1 MKGKGLIALTPIL
14 VFLGVYL
21 VTSILIKDFY
31 KVPVA
36 SAFLLASVYAVLI
49 SKGRLRQR
57 LDTFSEGAG
66 NPRIL
71 LMVWIFILAGAF
83 AQTAK
88 DIGAIDATVNLTL
101 RVIPGSM
108 LFAGLF
114 FTACFISMSVGT
126 SVGTIVALVPIA
138 TGIAQEAGFSEAF
151 MAAIIVG
158 GAFFGDNLSF
168 ISDTTIAAT
177 KALDCAM
184 KDKFKANIR
193 IVAPAVLLVF
203 AIYVVKGLGV
213 SVDVTPEAADSL
225 KLVPYLLVLV
235 LAFAGMDVMLILS
248 LGLGVNLLIGLV
260 TGSLGWDDW
269 LSSVGEGIGGM
280 GSLIIVTLLAGG
292 MMALIRAGGGLDW
305 LVGALTRRLAASPAA
320 ASSAAVSPAA
330 VSSASHAASSPAA
343 SSSASHAA
351 SSPAAVSPAAVS
363 PAAVSS
369 ASHAASS
376 PAAVSS
382 PESVAAASAPLLSET
397 ASAAPAPS
405 PVAAASPAAAAAPA
419 IAGSDRQSRRQRRGA
434 ELSIAALV
442 SLANLC
448 TANNTIAIITVGG
461 IAKDIS
467 DRFGLDRKRVA
478 SILDTFSCFVQGLI
492 PYGAQ
497 LLMASGLAGIG
508 AAAIIRYLYYPFALG
523 LVALAAIFIPA
534 SFRSRK

>member
-1 MKGKGLIALTPIL
+1 M
-14 VFLGVYL
+14 
-21 VTSILIKDFY
+21 
-31 KVPVA
+31 A

-49 SKGRLRQR
+49 SKGTLRQR

-184 KDKFKANIR
+184 RDKFKANLR

-213 SVDVTPEAADSL
+213 SVDVTPEAADPL

-260 TGSLGWDDW
+260 TGSLGWADW

-305 LVGALTRRLAASPAA
+305 LVGALTHRL
-320 ASSAAVSPAA
+320 
-330 VSSASHAASSPAA
+330 VSSPDAA
-343 SSSASHAA
+343 
-351 SSPAAVSPAAVS
+351 SPAAVS

-376 PAAVSS
+376 
-382 PESVAAASAPLLSET
+382 L
-397 ASAAPAPS
+397 
-405 PVAAASPAAAAAPA
+405 AAASPESAAAASVPLSSETAAAAPDSEVSASAASADAAAAAPA
-419 IAGSDRQSRRQRRGA
+419 IAGYDRQSRRQRRGA

-534 SFRSRK
+534 SFHSRK